1 MSANEKQP
9 APKVETFCLCEDPNC
24 SHDALYYAH
33 RIRSLRADTFVAEYG
48 DKSPALEREA
58 QAAYLACC
66 QSDRECIH
74 RYYQTMS
81 RPRRAA

>member
-9 APKVETFCLCEDPNC
+9 APQVGSFCLCGDENC

-33 RIRSLRADTFVAEYG
+33 RIRSLRAETYLIEYG

-58 QAAYLACC
+58 QAAYVACC
-66 QSDRECIH
+66 QSDRQCLH

-81 RPRRAA
+81 RPSRAA